1 MSIHIYNHIY
11 IYVYTYIHTYIH
23 TFNIYMTSIY
33 IYIYIYINYGFNYFA
48 WSDII
53 GTMNDHDSSLGVETT
68 WFPQAK
74 LVGGLPSLT
83 TRGLT
88 SFNRFFFRVS
98 TKQHQGMAVTAQMC
112 ARAFCV
118 CHRTWIFHRIQSSIR
133 WIGFPRLIS
142 SFLGQSTGW
151 VETNPNPSLLV
162 WEYRTVHQ
170 QRFFCCRVQWICL
183 REDRNRKP

>member
-1 MSIHIYNHIY
+1 MYIH
-11 IYVYTYIHTYIH
+11 TYIHTYIH
-23 TFNIYMTSIY
+23 LIYTWHR
-33 IYIYIYINYGFNYFA
+33 YIYINYGFNYFA